1 MVLFILFPGHG
12 TSDKFWEYDIV
23 ETKNSKKKYKLKK
36 LFFFKK

>member
-23 ETKNSKKKYKLKK
+23 KTNSGKKNIN
-36 LFFFKK
+36 